1 MQRVICE
8 RCNGNGATAYAVG
21 DREHTETCRACG
33 GEGGWWSE
41 NTERAEGHVEA
52 ALQADAI
59 ERPYRCESCAGLGVR
74 AQNEWTDGV
83 MFCDART
90 CERCKGH
97 GALTMLDARV
107 ALADAARSE
116 LLYGLRSYD
125 TRRINAYLAHARAIG
140 DEWMLGFWRRIL
152 DRAERIEQ
160 ERARRAA

>member
-1 MQRVICE
+1 MLHPFDAASDLA
-8 RCNGNGATAYAVG
+8 RCDCCAKRGEPCDA
-21 DREHTETCRACG
+21 CRA
-33 GEGGWWSE
+33 SD
-41 NTERAEGHVEA
+41 AHVDV
-52 ALQADAI
+52 ALSHDAI

-74 AQNEWTDGV
+74 PQNEWTDGV

-125 TRRINAYLAHARAIG
+125 TRRRDAYLARAQAIN
-140 DEWMLGFWRRIL
+140 DEWMLAFWARIL
-152 DRAERIEQ
+152 DRVARIEQ